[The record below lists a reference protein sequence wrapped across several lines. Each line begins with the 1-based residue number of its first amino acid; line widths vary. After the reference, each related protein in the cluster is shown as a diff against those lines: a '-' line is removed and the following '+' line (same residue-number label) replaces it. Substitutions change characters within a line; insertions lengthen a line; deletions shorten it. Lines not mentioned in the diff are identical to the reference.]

1 MPSKALEVNIASS
14 QVDVTID
21 QRYEILKEVMENYYG
36 LKQGLETFL
45 EEICHP
51 YKNWGFIV
59 KEARAYALNYFS
71 VLKNHPK
78 GPEAARLY
86 AEAFNKDPDFY
97 SFLNTLEVYRNTFD
111 EETWM
116 MLSTDSDFLR
126 YLKRYEE

>member
-14 QVDVTID
+14 RVDVTID

-51 YKNWGFIV
+51 YKNWAFIV
-59 KEARAYALNYFS
+59 REARAYALNYFN

-78 GPEAARLY
+78 GPEAAKLY
-86 AEAFNKDPDFY
+86 ADIFFQAVDCSYFPPGK
-97 SFLNTLEVYRNTFD
+97 SFACL
-111 EETWM
+111 
-116 MLSTDSDFLR
+116 
-126 YLKRYEE
+126 